1 MKQIRFEQL
10 EKAKDAKFFGVI
22 LGTLGRQGSTKVL
35 DEIQELMRRHNK
47 KYFVLFLSEILPDKL
62 KRFK

>member
-1 MKQIRFEQL
+1 
-10 EKAKDAKFFGVI
+10 

-35 DEIQELMRRHNK
+35 EEIQSLFERNNK

-62 KRFK
+62 KKFK